1 MRYTKR
7 VGCATAHHQN
17 TRNQNGVQQHT
28 LRGLMAILL
37 ITATLSAQDTFDR
50 VCVTC
55 HIEQKISL
63 RQTFMNALLVYSGRE
78 NMKAGLKYFLRHPRR
93 DSSVM
98 GEAFL
103 DKYGLA
109 KPLTIDDAT
118 LDEALDIYWKRYT
131 VQGKLH

>member
-1 MRYTKR
+1 MYDSKR
-7 VGCATAHHQN
+7 VGGAIAH
-17 TRNQNGVQQHT
+17 RFGWGCLGGALLHT
-28 LRGLMAILL
+28 LRGLMIAFLL
-37 ITATLSAQDTFDR
+37 TATLPAQDTFDR

-55 HIEQKISL
+55 HVEKKISL
-63 RQTFMNALLVYSGRE
+63 RKTFMNALLVYSGRE

-103 DKYGLA
+103 DAHGLA

-118 LDEALDIYWKRYT
+118 LDKAFDIYWKRYT
-131 VQGKLH
+131 VQGNLH